1 MYRFSSQDAYS
12 FVRNID
18 YHPLTVTDL
27 SPPEF
32 DVTNNRRIEL
42 LQEEEKERLFTS
54 ARHFLMKR
62 KGAIDAIFNIL
73 AKMIVNFDNI
83 EAVDERDLKRVRTKI
98 IKYRGVLNH
107 LESIGI
113 EIQMEDKLEKM
124 IGHVQQERARAK
136 LMNLFVNQSYLRY
149 GEEVEDIESA
159 GGDCLGEE
167 IKIEDVV
174 NEHDRDRGVERV
186 DGGLLDNTD
195 DHKEEVSKEGNENE
209 KEESDSANR
218 DDAESAGGDC
228 LGDGIKMEDMIDDH
242 GRVGEVLMG
251 STEGDSKCEFNEER
265 NTNEKEE
272 PESAASDDE
281 FVVDDEEDE
290 EEEDHFV
297 LYGMIRCS

>member
-27 SPPEF
+27 SPPEI

-54 ARHFLMKR
+54 ARHFLRKR
-62 KGAIDAIFNIL
+62 KRAIDAIFNTL

-113 EIQMEDKLEKM
+113 EVEMEDKLEKM

-149 GEEVEDIESA
+149 GEEVEDVESA
-159 GGDCLGEE
+159 GGDWLGEE
-167 IKIEDVV
+167 IKMEDVI
-174 NEHDRDRGVERV
+174 NEHDRGRGVERV
-186 DGGLLDNTD
+186 DGGLLVNTD
-195 DHKEEVSKEGNENE
+195 DQKEEVGEERNENE
-209 KEESDSANR
+209 TKEADSAVR
-218 DDAESAGGDC
+218 YDVESARRDC
-228 LGDGIKMEDMIDDH
+228 LVDGIRMEDMIRDDYD
-242 GRVGEVLMG
+242 RVGEELLG
-251 STEGDSKCEFNEER
+251 STVDDNKGELNEEV
-265 NTNEKEE
+265 NKNER
-272 PESAASDDE
+272 SAAGDDE
-281 FVVDDEEDE
+281 LVVEDE